1 MNLGLI
7 TYNKKHRKT
16 QEVLRGLR
24 KRNFK
29 NITLLISNFKKI
41 KKRQI
46 LFNHRPKQFIGL
58 DHLSLK
64 KNMI

>member
-46 LFNHRPKQFIGL
+46 LFNHRPEQFIGL
-58 DHLSLK
+58 DHLSK
-64 KNMI
+64 KI

>member
-29 NITLLISNFKKI
+29 NITLLISNFKK
-41 KKRQI
+41 
-46 LFNHRPKQFIGL
+46 
-58 DHLSLK
+58 LK
-64 KNMI
+64 KDKFYLIIDQSSS